1 MFRRVNKDDNLLYE
15 VNNLADLRVKLAK
28 NIFSAKFDRRCV
40 LSLNWSKI
48 LKIPNLMV
56 IRIY

>member
-28 NIFSAKFDRRCV
+28 KYF
-40 LSLNWSKI
+40 LS
-48 LKIPNLMV
+48 
-56 IRIY
+56 